1 MICREPKHRILIV
14 DDNVDAGELLRMM
27 LELQGY
33 EVRLSFDGPTAV
45 SEARRFRPQVVFTD
59 IVMPGMSGFELAA
72 TIRRE
77 GAGSGALLIAIS
89 GYTGNY
95 ADSEKDI
102 SCFDAFLTKPV
113 AYAEICA
120 LLAAHFEQAMLPG
133 S

>member
-45 SEARRFRPQVVFTD
+45 AEARRFRPQVVFTD

-72 TIRRE
+72 TIR
-77 GAGSGALLIAIS
+77 
-89 GYTGNY
+89 
-95 ADSEKDI
+95 
-102 SCFDAFLTKPV
+102 
-113 AYAEICA
+113 
-120 LLAAHFEQAMLPG
+120 
-133 S
+133 